1 MVAPAKRRSARE
13 RIQHL
18 GTEAFREVLERGAY
32 ITRGFEQ
39 NLLVMTAREFEAT
52 SQRITALNLADPSVR
67 LLQRLVLGNAARL
80 EMDGNGRVIVPD
92 GLADFAGLQ
101 NEVIF
106 IGQGD
111 HIEAWSP
118 SAWEKQA
125 GLLLD
130 FESNSTRFAQLD
142 LTLT

>member
-1 MVAPAKRRSARE
+1 MRFKRDVA
-13 RIQHL
+13 
-18 GTEAFREVLERGAY
+18 
-32 ITRGFEQ
+32 
-39 NLLVMTAREFEAT
+39 
-52 SQRITALNLADPSVR
+52 
-67 LLQRLVLGNAARL
+67 RLVLEDRL
-80 EMDGNGRVIVPD
+80 EELDSVLWRVAGSDRMLRGAEAAPEPPHAKCSSPRLPPAHARTEGLGSALMAVTTNDLKNGMTLV
-92 GLADFAGLQ
+92 
-101 NEVIF
+101 
-106 IGQGD
+106 GQGD